1 MLTFNFEK
9 ARATLFTAGYSQ
21 LQVNSI
27 NSIIAEFNAQANGTS
42 DQRAD
47 FLAYMLATGYHE
59 AYDWNLGPK
68 GRLIPIAEK
77 GTLKYLKSLPYYP
90 FIGRGFVQLTW
101 NYNYTKYRADIQE
114 RFGFDIMKQPD
125 KLLEVDVAAY
135 VIVNGMLKGRYTGK
149 KLADY
154 VDKKG
159 FDFIQARRIVNGV
172 KKGDTARD
180 AKGVLLAD
188 KAKLI
193 GAYFVNFL
201 ECVENVHKSNV

>member
-1 MLTFNFEK
+1 MLTFNFDK

-21 LQVNSI
+21 LQVDSI
-27 NSIIAEFNAQANGTS
+27 NNIVAEFNARTNGTS

-47 FLAYMLATGYHE
+47 FLAYILATGYHE
-59 AYDWNLGPK
+59 AYDWDLGPK
-68 GRLIPIAEK
+68 GRLIPIKEK
-77 GTLKYLKSLPYYP
+77 GTLKYLKGKPYYP

-101 NYNYTKYRADIQE
+101 NYNYTKYRADILA
-114 RFGFDIMKQPD
+114 RFGFDIMLQPD
-125 KLLEVDVAAY
+125 KLLEVQVAAY
-135 VIVNGMLKGRYTGK
+135 VIVNGMVKGKFTGK

-154 VDKKG
+154 VDKKGG

-201 ECVENVHKSNV
+201 ECIENGTA